1 MGFHI
6 YKKMKIR
13 EFLQDERGIETQ
25 VLVFILAA
33 VILVM
38 LISVMTGVIG
48 KASNMIDTAITKANN
63 TLNASL

>member
-1 MGFHI
+1 
-6 YKKMKIR
+6 MKIR

-38 LISVMTGVIG
+38 LITVMTGVIG

>member
-1 MGFHI
+1 
-6 YKKMKIR
+6 MKIR
-13 EFLQDERGIETQ
+13 EFIQDERGIETQ

>member
-1 MGFHI
+1 
-6 YKKMKIR
+6 MKIR
-13 EFLQDERGIETQ
+13 EFIQDERGIETQ

-33 VILVM
+33 VVLVM